1 MKEQFKK
8 VLVAGF
14 LAFVM
19 PARLPA
25 QSLPMTVDIPFAFH
39 LGDATLSSGRYIVRV
54 QFGNVLQILA
64 IEGGGVNVLTNAVTV
79 SESPATGSLEF
90 RRYGNEYFLTK
101 AFWKDNTYG
110 RQLPKSKMEVELART
125 DSPRTVQIT
134 TNK

>member
-1 MKEQFKK
+1 MKEQFMKA
-8 VLVAGF
+8 LVAGV
-14 LAFVM
+14 LAFMM
-19 PARLPA
+19 PAWLPA
-25 QSLPMTVDIPFAFH
+25 QSLPMTVDVPFTFH

-79 SESPATGSLEF
+79 SESPAKVSLEF

-110 RQLPKSKMEVELART
+110 RQLPKSKMEVELARNN
-125 DSPRTVQIT
+125 SPRTVQIT

>member
-25 QSLPMTVDIPFAFH
+25 QSLPMTVDIPVAFH

-125 DSPRTVQIT
+125 NSPRTVQIT